1 MEIYF
6 LSVLE
11 AGKSMIKDLVDLA
24 DLVSGKSAPPSL

>member
-6 LSVLE
+6 LSVPE

-24 DLVSGKSAPPSL
+24 DLFSGKSTPPGL